1 MRDASTCFHV
11 HWASPF
17 PVLSAAIR
25 PRRHKAPSCS
35 PSFRRNEMPASA
47 AARTPGFRPRKL
59 RRNLASPRLGMQPRI
74 PQVDR
79 PVTTR
84 SRTGRSAGSV
94 APEQNLCGAR
104 DVPKGTT
111 SSACSPSTERPLG
124 PNGKIGAFSGSV
136 PDDET
141 SLLTELTVL
150 ARLPV
155 DPVNSGWWTQGD
167 SNP

>member
-1 MRDASTCFHV
+1 MRRRVSTFTGHL
-11 HWASPF
+11 PF
-17 PVLSAAIR
+17 PSSVRRYVPGGTRPPAAPPPFAGTKCQHPLPREHQDSA
-25 PRRHKAPSCS
+25 
-35 PSFRRNEMPASA
+35 
-47 AARTPGFRPRKL
+47 PGKL

-84 SRTGRSAGSV
+84 SARRRIGWSV
-94 APEQNLCGAR
+94 APEQNPCGAR

-111 SSACSPSTERPLG
+111 LSACSPSTERPLG
-124 PNGKIGAFSGSV
+124 PNGAKSSAFSGSV